1 MSAPT
6 PQTTITTQMH
16 EQLITRLAQ
25 ADLPPTDVARD
36 LGLTLEQLA
45 SWAAARGNT
54 AILECLARLADIR
67 AELLLSQ
74 YRANAAVQLIQIAAA
89 QEPSELSRKACV
101 DLLAAR
107 LDAFKSLDPQAVP
120 ASADQRAA
128 APSEDAILGALERLA
143 RQSDDGVDR
152 A

>member
-1 MSAPT
+1 M
-6 PQTTITTQMH
+6 
-16 EQLITRLAQ
+16 
-25 ADLPPTDVARD
+25 
-36 LGLTLEQLA
+36 
-45 SWAAARGNT
+45 
-54 AILECLARLADIR
+54 
-67 AELLLSQ
+67 
-74 YRANAAVQLIQIAAA
+74 QLIQIAAA
-89 QEPSELSRKACV
+89 QEPSELSRKASV